1 MTLANTRLT
10 EATGTLNTIV
20 SDAESTFLEA
30 TGTATYGEVASKHG
44 EDVAQICRE
53 LASCVRYTLSV
64 ALKSEIDERLAA
76 HAAHLD
82 FVRTST
88 DDGRLVDF
96 EFRSGYFYRLSKMAG
111 QRVLP
116 DGRKVDIPDSTPLHT
131 EYLLHAVAEGHL
143 DQATLD
149 SVLPPA

>member
-1 MTLANTRLT
+1 MAILTTTTLA
-10 EATGTLNTIV
+10 
-20 SDAESTFLEA
+20 
-30 TGTATYGEVASKHG
+30 TAVQ
-44 EDVAQICRE
+44 VCRE

-88 DDGRLVDF
+88 DEGRLVDF

-111 QRVLP
+111 QRVLA